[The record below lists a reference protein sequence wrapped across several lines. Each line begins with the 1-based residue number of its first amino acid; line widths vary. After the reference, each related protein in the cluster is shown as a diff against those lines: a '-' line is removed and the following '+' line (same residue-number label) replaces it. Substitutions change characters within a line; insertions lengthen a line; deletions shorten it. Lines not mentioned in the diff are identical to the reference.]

1 MNFLQIVTTVLS
13 LAVAGLG
20 VVGVV
25 APVVLL
31 DFGRS
36 LLAPPAIYWVAAVRV
51 VFGALLILVA
61 APSRMPR
68 TLRWI
73 GIVLIVAGLATP
85 WFVTGQSRAASAWL
99 AEQGPALVRAVAL
112 LPLAFGLLLAHLV
125 RPRSRDAS

>member
-25 APVVLL
+25 APAVLL

-85 WFVTGQSRAASAWL
+85 WFVTGRFREAFAWF